1 MVHRASPRHNLDPA
15 PASAYPWA
23 VLRELEVR
31 DLGIIDRVRL
41 ELPEGFVVLTGET
54 GAGKSLLVQSL
65 KLLSGERG
73 DADMLRAG
81 AEKLLVE
88 GCFAP
93 VPRVLA
99 AVLAEL
105 GVEAQGELVIRRE
118 MTAQGRSRAWVNDV
132 PVTLAALQKLSPA
145 LLRIAGQHE
154 QRDLAD
160 PTTHLALV
168 DTFGELGPLAEEVAR
183 AFVAWEKAR
192 EALTSCRKR
201 LAERRDR
208 LDLIAFQLGE
218 IAAARLRPGEQE
230 ALLEERAFL
239 RHGERIGELLASA
252 RQALAGEGGTA
263 QLARAT
269 KAVRELAGLG
279 VAVGEVEEQ
288 LEQAR
293 VLAEEALRV
302 LDGLADRVRVDPGRL
317 EEVENRLALIE
328 RLARKYGGSV
338 EAVLEHFAAL
348 EQEKEL
354 LEGAEEQL
362 ATLEREEQAAQGTYL
377 SKALALRDAREGA
390 GAAFAAAVAQVLA
403 RLGMGGTQ
411 LALRQRLRTGEEGSL
426 TWEGQTLRPAP
437 WGIADGELYVS
448 PNPGEP
454 LKPLAKIA
462 SGGELSRIHLA
473 IRTVLRQSTA
483 GQEPMTL
490 LFDEVD
496 SGIGGRVAE
505 EVGKLLRE
513 LGRREQVLVVTHLPQ
528 VASRANA
535 HLVVSKHTRQGRT
548 VTEVVRVEGEAR
560 VAELVRMLGASED
573 STAARR
579 HAQELLARP

>member
-1 MVHRASPRHNLDPA
+1 
-15 PASAYPWA
+15 

-31 DLGIIDRVRL
+31 DLGIIERVRL
-41 ELPEGFVVLTGET
+41 ELPAGFVVLTGET

-93 VPRVLA
+93 VPESLA
-99 AVLAEL
+99 GLLAEL
-105 GVEAQGELVIRRE
+105 GVEHQGELVIRRE

-132 PVTLAALQKLSPA
+132 PVTLAALQKASPA
-145 LLRIAGQHE
+145 LLHIAGQHE

-168 DTFGELGPLAEEVAR
+168 DAFGGLGPLAEEVAR
-183 AFVAWEKAR
+183 AFAAWEQAR
-192 EALTSCRKR
+192 EALAACRKR

-218 IAAARLRPGEQE
+218 IAAARLRAGEQE

-263 QLARAT
+263 QLARAA

-317 EEVENRLALIE
+317 EEVESRLALIE

-348 EQEKEL
+348 EQEKHM

-362 ATLEREEQAAQGTYL
+362 VELEEQERVAREAYLTQAEALRRGREE
-377 SKALALRDAREGA
+377 A
-390 GAAFAAAVAQVLA
+390 GAAFAAALGKVLE
-403 RLGMGGTQ
+403 RLGMGGTK
-411 LALRQRLRTGEEGSL
+411 LALRQTLRTGEEGTL
-426 TWEGQTLRPAP
+426 VWQGQKLRPAP
-437 WGIADGELYVS
+437 WGIADGELLVS

-483 GQEPMTL
+483 GDHPMTL

-505 EVGKLLRE
+505 EVGKLLQE

-528 VASRANA
+528 VASRGDA
-535 HLVVSKHTRQGRT
+535 HFVVSKHTRKGRT

-560 VAELVRMLGASED
+560 VAELVRMLGAAED
-573 STAARR
+573 SAAARR